1 MSPSASQAH
10 APRTLNSVPPPN
22 KCLIGLGEYWG
33 PPQILRHLNIGCSGL
48 NRNGPHRLV
57 CLNSWPIGSGPVRR
71 CGHVGV
77 GMAFLEEL
85 CHLEWALGIYRPHF
99 QFAFL
104 ALFLW
109 VEIRFPRFLILLL
122 AAHLSAMMGT
132 HPSGPVSQIKVFI
145 L

>member
-1 MSPSASQAH
+1 MG
-10 APRTLNSVPPPN
+10 TF
-22 KCLIGLGEYWG
+22 ED
-33 PPQILRHLNIGCSGL
+33 GL
-48 NRNGPHRLV
+48 NTLCIMLWLQAYVGQEMGCDGLYRNGPHRLV

-104 ALFLW
+104 ALFL
-109 VEIRFPRFLILLL
+109 
-122 AAHLSAMMGT
+122 
-132 HPSGPVSQIKVFI
+132 
-145 L
+145 